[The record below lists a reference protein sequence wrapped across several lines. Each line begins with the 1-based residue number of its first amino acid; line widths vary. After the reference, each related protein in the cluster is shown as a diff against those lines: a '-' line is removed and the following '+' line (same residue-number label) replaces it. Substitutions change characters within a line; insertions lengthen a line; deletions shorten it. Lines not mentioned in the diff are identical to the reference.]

1 MKWIL
6 LIGAALGAAS
16 APVTAAVAQATNRQ
30 PSETLKSLTGC
41 RGIADGA
48 ERLTCYDREVAALA
62 AAEARKDVVIV
73 DRQQLNRTRKTL
85 FGLAL
90 PDLGLFGSDSPGEE
104 GVSRISSTIKAAN
117 QTPYGKWILQL
128 EDGASWAQM
137 DSRDLPISPKPGH
150 PIEIRKAALGSYLA
164 NIKGQV
170 AIRVQRLR

>member
-1 MKWIL
+1 MNWIV
-6 LIGAALGAAS
+6 LIVLALSAGSASATAAL
-16 APVTAAVAQATNRQ
+16 AQATKAP
-30 PSETLKSLTGC
+30 PSDALKNLTNC
-41 RGIADGA
+41 RDIANGR
-48 ERLTCYDREVAALA
+48 ERLTCYDREVANLA
-62 AAEARKDVVIV
+62 AAQSRKDVVIV

-90 PDLGLFGSDSPGEE
+90 PDLGLFGSDTPGEE

-117 QTPYGKWILQL
+117 QTPYGKWILRL
-128 EDGASWAQM
+128 EDGASWVQM